1 MLFKMYIYELTRDE
15 WASQEKWKGIFIRMC
30 FATGRKVHMDV
41 LTQLWFRVSVAAFTL
56 SVKLNFN
63 IKVKFTITSVIRLCC
78 IKSAIKLLFLSSDW
92 LYFYY
97 FREVRSFWIFC
108 FQTIV
113 FELYNLNIWRTWSP
127 GFATPLWHFTRI
139 SSWKRSSFSC
149 LLLIL

>member
-1 MLFKMYIYELTRDE
+1 MSKSKNREEFYVHCFCNR
-15 WASQEKWKGIFIRMC
+15 EKGARVQVDSI
-30 FATGRKVHMDV
+30 VV
-41 LTQLWFRVSVAAFTL
+41 LICSSAFTL
-56 SVKLNFN
+56 SLKLNFN

-139 SSWKRSSFSC
+139 TSWKRSSFSC